1 MPKKTMTTDKALS
14 IISEVIT
21 FYLEIRGK
29 VDDQDELKWR
39 AEVINAEHFINEK
52 LNKQLKEVA

>member
-1 MPKKTMTTDKALS
+1 MTTNQALS

-52 LNKQLKEVA
+52 LTKQKRVA